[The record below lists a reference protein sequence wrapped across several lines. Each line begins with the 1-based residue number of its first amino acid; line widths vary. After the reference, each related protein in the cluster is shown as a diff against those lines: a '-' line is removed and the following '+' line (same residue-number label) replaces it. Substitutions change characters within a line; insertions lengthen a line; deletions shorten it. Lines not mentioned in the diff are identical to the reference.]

1 MGEEIRMAIKVLIAD
16 DHHVVR
22 RGLVFFL
29 KTQDQIEVV
38 GEASNGKEA
47 VELARK
53 LNPDLI
59 LMDLIMPEM
68 DGIQAT
74 TIIKKELPKIKVMML
89 TSFSDQEHVIPAIE
103 AGASGYQLK
112 DIQPDELVQ
121 SMVRIMNGEDQLHPK
136 ATRLVMKHLTSNNR
150 HERKPL
156 DDLTKR
162 EMEVLKEIASGK
174 SNKEIASSLFI
185 TEKTVKTHVSNVLAK
200 LGLADRTQAALFAVR
215 NQLVDQQP
223 PSA

>member
-1 MGEEIRMAIKVLIAD
+1 MAIRVLTAD

-29 KTQDQIEVV
+29 KTQEMIEVV
-38 GEASNGKEA
+38 GEAANGKEA

-59 LMDLIMPEM
+59 LMDLVMPEM

-74 TIIKKELPKIKVMML
+74 KMIKSELPEIKIMML
-89 TSFSDQEHVIPAIE
+89 TSFSDQEHVIPAVE

-112 DIQPDELVQ
+112 DIQPDELV
-121 SMVRIMNGEDQLHPK
+121 SSIKRIMNGEDQLHPK
-136 ATRLVMKHLTSNNR
+136 ATSLVMKHLSSNNR
-150 HERKPL
+150 QERKPL
-156 DDLTKR
+156 DNLTKR
-162 EMEVLKEIASGK
+162 ELEVLKEIASGK

-200 LGLADRTQAALFAVR
+200 LGLADRTQAALYAVR
-215 NQLVDQQP
+215 NQLVDHQP

>member
-1 MGEEIRMAIKVLIAD
+1 MAIRVLIAD

-29 KTQDQIEVV
+29 KTQEMIEVV
-38 GEASNGKEA
+38 GEAANGKEA

-59 LMDLIMPEM
+59 LMDLVMPEM

-74 TIIKKELPKIKVMML
+74 QMIKSEIPEIKIMML
-89 TSFSDQEHVIPAIE
+89 TSFSDQEHVIPAVE

-112 DIQPDELVQ
+112 DIQPDELV
-121 SMVRIMNGEDQLHPK
+121 SSIKRIMNGEDQLHPK
-136 ATRLVMKHLTSNNR
+136 ATSLVMKHLSSNNR
-150 HERKPL
+150 QERKPL

-162 EMEVLKEIASGK
+162 ELEVLKEIASGK

-200 LGLADRTQAALFAVR
+200 LGLADRTQAALYAVR